1 MIEMSMQ
8 PSFQKPKITE
18 FVPIGIGNKRVLP
31 YAVRS
36 ANGDTY
42 SDQYF
47 PGIRQIEFA
56 QWLYPELKLFVPS
69 SVDICYLFE
78 KVKPFFNGTGTV
90 VLRPGKD
97 GYADESVRYK
107 DGEKVE
113 LHTPVVAHHGESWV
127 TADNGKAMAI
137 TDYQKLREYPEIQVF
152 KKYDWKYIRGFDKK
166 VRGVPTKFSDKP
178 SEEYNNAR
186 LYVKPELLISPL
198 ARGGCFER
206 HREWLFDSNL
216 FWNHDRPISGFSVTW
231 SFSLGS
237 EAPADSKQILHE
249 KVSDLRK
256 RVATIPTMSAS
267 EIPNC
272 VRNLDKEL
280 KQLKNL

>member
-1 MIEMSMQ
+1 MQ
-8 PSFQKPKITE
+8 PVFQKPKITE

-78 KVKPFFNGTGTV
+78 KVKLFLVGTGTV
-90 VLRPGKD
+90 ILRPSKD

-107 DGEKVE
+107 DGAKVE

-127 TADNGKAMAI
+127 TADNGRAMEI

-152 KKYDWKYIRGFDKK
+152 KKYDWKYIRDFDKK
-166 VRGVPTKFSDKP
+166 VRGVPTEFGDKP

-198 ARGGCFER
+198 ARGGCFGR
-206 HREWLFDSNL
+206 HREWLFDSGL
-216 FWNHDRPISGFSVTW
+216 FWSHERSAWGVSLTW
-231 SFSLGS
+231 TFPLGS
-237 EAPADSKQILHE
+237 EAPADSKHILNE
-249 KVSDLRK
+249 KVSDLRE
-256 RVATIPTMSAS
+256 RVATIPTMSVS
-267 EIPNC
+267 EIPNY
-272 VRNLDKEL
+272 VRELDEEL
-280 KQLKNL
+280 KQLENLQFE